1 MQFKFSLATA
11 AAALALGLA
20 TAVPA
25 QGDVVRQRQEA
36 MKVIGGQFDI
46 AAAMVKG
53 QQPFDAAKV
62 DGVFRVL
69 KEKSAGYA
77 ALFPA
82 GSNAGDSKATPA
94 VWRDPAA
101 FAAAVASFQKLVAE
115 NAPKAATAQGF
126 KAAFTAVADGCRSC
140 HQTYKTR

>member
-1 MQFKFSLATA
+1 MQSKTPLAAAAAALVIGLATA
-11 AAALALGLA
+11 AL
-20 TAVPA
+20 A

-36 MKVIGGQFDI
+36 MKAMDGQFDI
-46 AAAMVKG
+46 AAAMMRG
-53 QQPFDAAKV
+53 RQPFDAAKV
-62 DGVFRVL
+62 EGVFRVL
-69 KEKSAGYA
+69 KEKSVGYA

-82 GSNAGDSKATPA
+82 GSNTGDSKATPA

-101 FAAAVASFQKLVAE
+101 FAAAVSGFQKLVAE
-115 NAPKAATAQGF
+115 NAAKAATAQGF